1 MVFIGVK
8 DLTEIRK
15 KFKDKKI
22 VFCSGTFDLI
32 HAGHVLFFEDCKKL
46 GDILVVAVG
55 NDNLIKKYK
64 GKNRPIINERARLK
78 MIDAI
83 KPVDFCLID
92 LPVLDNDLFS
102 PIMPILEKLRPD
114 IWAVNDDAFD
124 IPLRN
129 DLAKKYLI
137 ELKILKRYC
146 PQEFGN
152 ISTTNIINKIK
163 DL

>member
-32 HAGHVLFFEDCKKL
+32 HAGHVLFFEDCKKF

-78 MIDAI
+78 MIGAI
-83 KPVDFCLID
+83 KPVDFCLVD
-92 LPVLDNDLFS
+92 LPVLDDDLFS

-124 IPLRN
+124 LQKRK

-137 ELKILKRYC
+137 KLAILKRHC
-146 PQEFGN
+146 PIAFN
-152 ISTTNIINKIK
+152 KLSTTNIINKIK
-163 DL
+163 NL